1 MTVVE
6 RLSSVRGERD
16 NVADIALA
24 EDIVRTK
31 DTAAICELVEHL
43 GAKNARLQGDCIK
56 TLYEVGEREPK
67 LIGKYT
73 DEFAL
78 LLTSKNQRLVWGA
91 VTALDACADANP
103 EGVHAHLDAIVKV
116 ANGESVIARDH
127 AVKILVKLIAGK
139 HAEECLPILL
149 QIVKSAPV
157 NQLPTYGEEAERVL
171 KEESRT
177 KLSKILRA
185 RLGELEGAKLKRT
198 EKTIK
203 KLEA

>member
-1 MTVVE
+1 MSVIE

-16 NVADIALA
+16 NISDIALA

-31 DTAAICELVEHL
+31 DTAAIRELVENLH
-43 GAKNARLQGDCIK
+43 AKNARLQGDCIK
-56 TLYEVGEREPK
+56 TLYEAGDREPK

-73 DEFAL
+73 DEFAS

-91 VTALDACADANP
+91 VTALDACTSANP
-103 EGVHAHLDAIVKV
+103 EGVYAHLDAIIKA

-127 AVKILVKLIAGK
+127 AVKILVKLLSGK
-139 HAEECLPILL
+139 HAEECLPILFK
-149 QIVKSAPV
+149 IIKAAPI
-157 NQLPTYGEEAERVL
+157 NQFPTYGEEAERAL
-171 KEESRT
+171 KGDDRK
-177 KLSKILRA
+177 KLAKILRA
-185 RLGELEGAKLKRT
+185 RLDEAEGAKLKRT